1 LEGAV
6 NVANATR
13 TVLVPIFGG
22 DITDDALETARSL
35 LDRRDS
41 RLVLLHVVPTEQ
53 AESAPADP
61 VRGPDVE
68 PRWHRLASAAAPD
81 RTFVEV
87 VYGDPA
93 QEVLDEA
100 ERFGSDV
107 IVVGFDVSVT
117 DEAWVAEAI
126 EQLIRVAPR
135 RVCVASRRNRTPRT
149 RHWPAAMR
157 RRVFAHRRF
166 HAA

>member
-1 LEGAV
+1 MYFP
-6 NVANATR
+6 NAKR

-22 DITDDALETARSL
+22 DISDDALATARSF

-41 RLVLLHVVPTEQ
+41 RLVLLHVVPSDD
-53 AESAPADP
+53 AGIAPGESVPAPEI
-61 VRGPDVE
+61 E
-68 PRWHRLASAAAPD
+68 PRWQRLAAVAAPD

-87 VYGDPA
+87 VHGDPA

-107 IVVGFDVSVT
+107 IVVGRQASAT
-117 DEAWVAEAI
+117 DEWIERAI
-126 EQLIRVAPR
+126 AQLVRVAPR
-135 RVCVASRRNRTPRT
+135 RVFVASRKNRMPRA
-149 RHWPAAMR
+149 RHRRATMR

>member
-1 LEGAV
+1 MYSPDV
-6 NVANATR
+6 KR

-22 DITDDALETARSL
+22 DISDDALATARAF

-41 RLVLLHVVPTEQ
+41 RLVLLHVVPSEDVEL
-53 AESAPADP
+53 APGESALD
-61 VRGPDVE
+61 PDVE
-68 PRWHRLASAAAPD
+68 PRWHRLAAAAAPD

-87 VYGDPA
+87 VHGDPA

-107 IVVGFDVSVT
+107 IVVGPHASTT
-117 DEAWVAEAI
+117 DEDWTDRVIA
-126 EQLIRVAPR
+126 QLVRAAPR
-135 RVCVASRRNRTPRT
+135 RVFVASHRNRPPRT
-149 RHWPAAMR
+149 RHRHAAMR